1 MPLDAQLLEVP
12 EGLLAIVGGIAGVL
26 TLIFEVALFTR
37 QEHALFRRVTGGI
50 ELVAGLAMVAGGVA
64 WQLTL
69 GLPPRWDHWPAY
81 LALAGVAFVVRG
93 FVRVRTAGVGRAADD
108 VHALAGRIE
117 EEVWLFP
124 PDRLTP
130 DSYVPLDL
138 RRPPYG
144 RYPRPRD
151 REAVAELTRWLRS
164 TRKKPCVLYGE
175 SGSGKSVV
183 LRRLARDLAARA
195 QRRRRPSLMA
205 VYVDLEAMPP
215 RQEGDQ
221 RSDEELLRDHIRT
234 QVGGH
239 DPEMLRRL
247 DRIFSGGYDSVVWA
261 FLFDGFDDFVSAAQS
276 ATKEDTAQRWLQA
289 VKRLKDGSETFRVV
303 VASRDRLVARHLGW
317 PVLALSPL
325 TLARQVAFARELGQ
339 EGVGGLLKSMN
350 ADDELRPVVTLPLLL
365 NLLLLHL
372 RDEGGAD
379 GELRRDALV
388 EAAVLQRLGHL
399 DSARREAALRA
410 GQDAAYPYPPA
421 AVTVPGPDAP
431 LNELVKANIAR
442 WRNDRLECVSKIL
455 EDYFVTGWIIRAG
468 RVTDARRL
476 FQDGRHLGALTA
488 VLRRAGDDPV
498 DPLRRDVISAA
509 TTLLQEVVE
518 TAGPIEDYRAHLS
531 REPREPFPPRERTFA
546 WPPVALGVFHVI
558 LDSGIALH
566 DTELRPIR
574 EAAARMV
581 VAAFA
586 SGAGLDQRYALALLP
601 LLDVDV
607 ALWAVL
613 RSGAADSAVR
623 GGPYE
628 LLAIGAKVY
637 ERLTIP
643 QRLVALA
650 KAMRTGRLVERA
662 LTGRRRPGIA
672 AVIRSVIRTLQLFG
686 VALFLV
692 FLLQVVELAI
702 TGDPVAALVEFVVVL
717 LPVAWFLLSS
727 VGLLGRP
734 PIFSTFL
741 LAFLAAVFAAGG
753 LWRAAVALA
762 SLDPVTILGGLVGV
776 AFVTWPFARVIDVI
790 MFPEQR
796 AWHDVVL
803 PQIRVLREA
812 HTRLVRQG
820 LRQRY
825 EQLQLLIRAG
835 RPLKGTFPLFV
846 FLIFAGVSLLDLP
859 GVEGEAETEQK
870 LPILGWVLGAA
881 CAVRYGSAALRVLA
895 ERRDMRRHLSRG
907 AFDRDEV
914 LAHLHRLTSHERT
927 ARFLKNLC
935 ACPPEQLSGV
945 VSVLVDLDR
954 TFDQVIRLVPA
965 GTTRR
970 VPPAVW
976 EVGLDFDTPGF
987 RAWLVSYD
995 AAHPGRLSW
1004 MVSDPGRIFP
1014 VSACL
1019 RRLGVNRV
1027 AIPRD

>member
-12 EGLLAIVGGIAGVL
+12 EGLVAIAGGVAGIL
-26 TLIFEVALFTR
+26 TLVFEIALFSR

-50 ELVAGLAMVAGGVA
+50 ELVAGLAMVSGGVA
-64 WQLTL
+64 RQLTL
-69 GLPPRWDHWPAY
+69 GLPPRWEHWPAY
-81 LALAGVAFVVRG
+81 LAVVGVVFVVRG
-93 FVRVRTAGVGRAADD
+93 VIRVRTAGVGREADD
-108 VHALAGRIE
+108 VHALAGRVE

-138 RRPPYG
+138 RRPSYG

-164 TRKKPCVLYGE
+164 ARRKPCVLYGE

-183 LRRLARDLAARA
+183 LRRLARDLAAHAR
-195 QRRRRPSLMA
+195 RRRRPSLVA
-205 VYVDLEAMPP
+205 VYVDLEAMPS

-234 QVGGH
+234 QLGGN

-247 DRIFSGGYDSVVWA
+247 DRIFSGGYGSVIWA
-261 FLFDGFDDFVSAAQS
+261 FLFDGFDDFVSATQS

-289 VKRLKDGSETFRVV
+289 INRLKDGSETFRVV
-303 VASRDRLVARHLGW
+303 VAARDRLVARRLGW

-325 TLARQVAFARELGQ
+325 TLARQVAFARELGH
-339 EGVGGLLKSMN
+339 EGMRGLLRNMN
-350 ADDELRPVVTLPLLL
+350 ADDGLRPVVTVPLLL

-372 RDEGGAD
+372 RERGGTD

-399 DSARREAALRA
+399 DSARREAVLRA

-421 AVTVPGPDAP
+421 SVAAPAADSP
-431 LNELVKANIAR
+431 LNELVKANLVR
-442 WRNDRLECVSKIL
+442 WRHDRIEYVSKIV
-455 EDYFVTGWIIRAG
+455 EDYFVTGGLIRSG

-488 VLRRAGDDPV
+488 VLRRAGDDPA

-509 TTLLQEVVE
+509 TTLLQDVVE
-518 TAGPIEDYRAHLS
+518 TAGSADDYRAHLA
-531 REPREPFPPRERTFA
+531 RGPKEPFPPRGRTFA
-546 WPPVALGVFHVI
+546 WPPVALGVLHVI
-558 LDSGIALH
+558 LDSGIAL
-566 DTELRPIR
+566 DEPELSPIR

-650 KAMRTGRLVERA
+650 KAMRTRRAVERA
-662 LTGRRRPGIA
+662 LTGRTRPGIA
-672 AVIRSVIRTLQLFG
+672 AVIRSVIRALQLFG
-686 VALFLV
+686 AVLFVVFLV
-692 FLLQVVELAI
+692 QVVELAA
-702 TGDPVAALVEFVVVL
+702 TGDLVAALLESVMIL
-717 LPVAWFLLSS
+717 LPVAWFLVSS
-727 VGLLGRP
+727 AGVLGRP
-734 PIFSTFL
+734 STFSTFL
-741 LAFLAAVFAAGG
+741 LAFLAAVVAAGG
-753 LWRAAVALA
+753 LWRAVVALA
-762 SLDPVTILGGLVGV
+762 SLDPVTILGGLVG
-776 AFVTWPFARVIDVI
+776 ATIVTWPFARVMDVI

-825 EQLQLLIRAG
+825 EQLQLLIREG

-846 FLIFAGVSLLDLP
+846 VLIFAGVSMLDLP
-859 GVEGEAETEQK
+859 GIEGEAETDRK
-870 LPILGWVLGAA
+870 LPILGWVLGVA

-914 LAHLHRLTSHERT
+914 LAHLNRLTSHERT

-935 ACPPEQLSGV
+935 ASPPEQLSGV

-987 RAWLVSYD
+987 RTWLVAYD

-1019 RRLGVNRV
+1019 RRLGAERMP
-1027 AIPRD
+1027 IPRD